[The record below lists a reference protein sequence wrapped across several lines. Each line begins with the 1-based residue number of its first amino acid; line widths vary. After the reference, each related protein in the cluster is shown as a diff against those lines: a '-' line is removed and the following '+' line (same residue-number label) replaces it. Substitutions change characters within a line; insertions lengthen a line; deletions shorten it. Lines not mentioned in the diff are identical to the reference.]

1 MSPRAMSPG
10 RMSPA
15 AGGRASPASSAVV
28 DQAREMLEA
37 LRSKAARSSPGG
49 RAAIERVARQ
59 VDNKLS
65 AVEQRLSFEGERS
78 PRMMGGQ
85 GSRPVSRGVSP
96 SGRGAGGLSP
106 RSPRS
111 PRSGGAPKISWE
123 DTSQGANFS
132 MAGQVLQSILNE
144 ASPYLCVCIVTAML
158 VRSVTNNKACGK
170 ICKFLSRSA
179 KSAGLAVR
187 PGHTSQYLVRAVLL
201 RHREG
206 RLVPHP
212 QLVFTSV
219 SCAR

>member
-1 MSPRAMSPG
+1 MSRSPSRAGGMSPRAMSPG
-10 RMSPA
+10 RMSPS

-65 AVEQRLSFEGERS
+65 AVEQRLSFDGERS
-78 PRMMGGQ
+78 PRMTGGQ
-85 GSRPVSRGVSP
+85 GSRPQSRGASP
-96 SGRGAGGLSP
+96 RRGTGGLSP

-111 PRSGGAPKISWE
+111 PRSPGGGAPKISWA
-123 DTSQGANFS
+123 DRTQGSNLA

-158 VRSVTNNKACGK
+158 VRV
-170 ICKFLSRSA
+170 
-179 KSAGLAVR
+179 
-187 PGHTSQYLVRAVLL
+187 SQ
-201 RHREG
+201 
-206 RLVPHP
+206 
-212 QLVFTSV
+212 
-219 SCAR
+219 